1 MAAAKERG
9 RARLDSSLMS
19 PALSQ
24 RAGIVQ
30 IVRDQLSASPAL
42 DKHYHAWSQETIDK
56 VAEKRATEIS
66 TFLDALRSAR
76 QELLDNED
84 TPFSWK
90 IKEETDVMR
99 VMYRPG
105 PEGMPFHT
113 YCVEGIVNGPMMNA
127 ICVAWEAPA
136 FYTWWPQFNMP
147 TFKVVESKWVKRIR
161 VGEDLCHIRVKVPWP
176 LAQREVLMTEF
187 ELEYFEDDVVIVTF
201 GTAPSDPDEGEE
213 EIYGFSADEL
223 PPATQ
228 DVVRMEVSGGFMLQK
243 MTNEQSFFRTLV
255 NMDIKLDFVPPW
267 VINFITRQLV
277 GSGYKLYQKAVLS
290 ASQHKVFQKL
300 MASEPLYH
308 RIKDGMKRSEKKQ
321 METKRIT
328 ADTATDK
335 IEEVKE
341 AASTSQEL
349 VERFRA
355 EKLQAP
361 DRQEVIHIDSE
372 VERALQVLDKII
384 ELVEDMKSQTTSS
397 DPFPPAAT
405 ASMSALENGDVAKSS
420 LPKNAKKNLA
430 SDTSCFGSGRRPL
443 LQATRQQTS
452 KLALLKDILKGKFK
466 GRDGISPMD
475 LDLDGGFNK
484 LASFNIDLERGPV
497 FLLYRGKLPA
507 DLSGLGSRND
517 KSADTG
523 SKTKERPSSKFLRI
537 LQYLIALLEISLLIS
552 PADPRL
558 KKAKGTEGRR
568 RDGAV
573 GAHSGDGV
581 LPWAQAHLS
590 PGTEDPE
597 KGPAQER
604 APPVFRAEADAVCI

>member
-466 GRDGISPMD
+466 GRDGIS
-475 LDLDGGFNK
+475 
-484 LASFNIDLERGPV
+484 R
-497 FLLYRGKLPA
+497 
-507 DLSGLGSRND
+507 
-517 KSADTG
+517 
-523 SKTKERPSSKFLRI
+523 
-537 LQYLIALLEISLLIS
+537 
-552 PADPRL
+552 
-558 KKAKGTEGRR
+558 
-568 RDGAV
+568 
-573 GAHSGDGV
+573 
-581 LPWAQAHLS
+581 
-590 PGTEDPE
+590 
-597 KGPAQER
+597 
-604 APPVFRAEADAVCI
+604 